1 MNNPDMKT
9 IKTIL
14 EEAKTIAV
22 VGLSDKPSR
31 TSYQVAEV
39 LVNAGYRV
47 IPVNPRVE
55 EVFGVQAVGSLND
68 IEEKVDIVNVFRR
81 SELLKEMVP
90 DVLASEAPVFWAQMG
105 VYDEDVADQL
115 NEAGKTVIM
124 DRCIKVDYAS
134 LLNV

>member
-1 MNNPDMKT
+1 MRNPDMNT
-9 IKTIL
+9 IKTVL
-14 EEAKTIAV
+14 KDAETIAV
-22 VGLSDKPSR
+22 VGLSDKPTR

-47 IPVNPRVE
+47 IPVNPRVH
-55 EVFGVQAVGSLND
+55 EVFGVEAVASLND
-68 IEEKVDIVNVFRR
+68 INEKVDIINVFRR

-90 DVLASEAPVFWAQMG
+90 DVLASDAPVFWTQMG

-115 NEAGKTVIM
+115 REAGKTVIM